1 LLIEVNLAAYR
12 LAKKNELSVVDYHN
26 LMMNNIDEVTNKRL
40 QALREI
46 EKDKIQVAKANN
58 KKVNMKSFQVGDL
71 VWKMILLVS
80 AKDHKFGKWSPSW
93 KGPYKIVKVITGNS
107 YLVETL

>member
-58 KKVNMKSFQVGDL
+58 KKVNMKSFQVG
-71 VWKMILLVS
+71 VTPGFK
-80 AKDHKFGKWSPSW
+80 AKPDAHRM
-93 KGPYKIVKVITGNS
+93 YAQDQVVIHT
-107 YLVETL
+107 VRM